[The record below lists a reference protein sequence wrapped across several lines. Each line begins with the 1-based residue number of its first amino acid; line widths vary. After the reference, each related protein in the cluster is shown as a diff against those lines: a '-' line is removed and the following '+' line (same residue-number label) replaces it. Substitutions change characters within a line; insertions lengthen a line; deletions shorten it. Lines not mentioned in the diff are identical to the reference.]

1 MAFPLFGFEMTA
13 AVLIGL
19 ALDLVLGWPAAL
31 YARIGHPVG
40 WLARPVAAL
49 ERRFNRA
56 ERSNAARF
64 TAGAGISL
72 LAIAT
77 AVAVWGGL
85 AWLAQALPM
94 PWRIMAMALLIW
106 PLSAARSMH
115 DHVAAIAK
123 PLVAGDLEGA
133 RHAVSMIVGRDP
145 QALDQAGVARAAL
158 ESLGENS
165 SDGVIAP
172 LFWGVVFGP
181 AGMAGYK
188 AINTLDSMIAHRNSR
203 YEWFGKLAARIDD
216 LANLIPARL
225 TGLLFAAASL
235 RRAPNALAIM
245 WRDAGQHRSPN
256 AGWPESALAAAL
268 GVRLSGPRIYGTR
281 IAAEPWLNTEAP
293 DPQPDDLWQGLRLFR
308 RMVLGILMI
317 LMAVTMLQFAG
328 QFMDQAAA
336 IGLN

>member
-1 MAFPLFGFEMTA
+1 MPYPLFGFETTI

-19 ALDLVLGWPAAL
+19 ALDLWLGWPPAL

-49 ERRFNRA
+49 ERRLNRP
-56 ERSNAARF
+56 ERSHAARF
-64 TAGAGISL
+64 GAGVVVSL
-72 LAIAT
+72 LAIAA
-77 AVAVWGGL
+77 AVTVWGGL
-85 AWLAQALPM
+85 AWLAQALPL

-123 PLVAGDLEGA
+123 PLAAGDLEGA

-172 LFWGVVFGP
+172 LFWAVVFGP

-188 AINTLDSMIAHRNSR
+188 AINTLDSMIAHRNPR

-225 TGLLFAAASL
+225 TGLLLAVASL
-235 RRAPNALAIM
+235 RRAPIALRIM

-268 GVRLSGPRIYGTR
+268 GVRLSGPRIYGSR
-281 IAAEPWLNTEAP
+281 ISPEPWLNAEAP
-293 DPQPDDLWQGLRLFR
+293 DPQPDHLWQGLRLFR
-308 RMVLGILMI
+308 RMVIGVLAILAAGI
-317 LMAVTMLQFAG
+317 TLQF
-328 QFMDQAAA
+328 
-336 IGLN
+336 IG

>member
-1 MAFPLFGFEMTA
+1 MAFPLFGFAFGFEMVA
-13 AVLIGL
+13 AVMIGL
-19 ALDLVLGWPAAL
+19 ALDLLLSWPAAL

-49 ERRFNRA
+49 ERRFNRP
-56 ERSNAARF
+56 ERSNAWRF
-64 TAGAGISL
+64 LAGAAISL
-72 LAIAT
+72 LAIAV

-85 AWLAQALPM
+85 AALAQGLPM
-94 PWRIMAMALLIW
+94 GWRVLALAVLIW

-123 PLVAGDLEGA
+123 PLAAGDLQGA

-145 QALDQAGVARAAL
+145 QALDEAGIARAAL

-172 LFWGVVFGP
+172 LFWGLVFGP

-188 AINTLDSMIAHRNSR
+188 AINTLDSMIAHRNPR

-225 TGLLFAAASL
+225 TGLFF
-235 RRAPNALAIM
+235 ALASGRHAPRALRVM
-245 WRDAGQHRSPN
+245 WRDASRHRSPN
-256 AGWPESALAAAL
+256 AGWPEGAMAGALQ
-268 GVRLSGPRIYGTR
+268 VRLSGPRIYGTH
-281 IAAEPWLNTEAP
+281 IAQEPWLNGQAP
-293 DPQPDDLWQGLRLFR
+293 DPQPQDLWRGLALFR
-308 RMVLGILMI
+308 KMVAGLLAIL
-317 LMAVTMLQFAG
+317 AVFCVLSAG
-328 QFMDQAAA
+328 
-336 IGLN
+336 